1 MEYTLASP
9 TFWRRLM
16 NKPLSYLRTATL
28 LLVAAYGLLFNPV
41 VMAKEKELPA
51 YLSLKDGRHQI
62 TLPDSAVYDGTI
74 RNGRLEGKGILQ
86 WRNGAKYIGE
96 FKNGLKHGAGEF
108 ISAHGDK
115 YIGTYKHGLEEGR
128 GTYLFNHGDKY
139 HGEVKNGD
147 LEGQGKYYFSNGDV
161 YSGNF
166 KKGNAE
172 GQGEYLYANGTKYKG
187 QIKAWRLHGKGIFEY
202 GNGDKYD
209 GEFQEGVFHGKAI
222 LYLSNSEGGKN
233 QIEGVWK
240 EGQYQY
246 PDIENDAQRLPEK
259 DAPDAEAMFLD
270 QDRLFSNSVKD
281 LKISRPNMTDLYFVA
296 FGSYSDQDVFMKE
309 ALYSKEQIE
318 KIFGSENR
326 TLALVNNYKSL
337 SDRPLATVRNL
348 KRAVMSMAALM
359 DKEQD
364 VLFLYITSHGSKN
377 HKISVNM
384 GDIPLRD
391 LTPDM
396 LFDILKDAGIKWKVV
411 AISACYSGGFVD
423 KIKNDHTLVITAA
436 SATKTSFG
444 CSDDADLTYFGK
456 AFFQEALPM
465 SASFSEAFVKAKAL
479 VKKWEDAENYDHS
492 DPQIARSPLIERKLT
507 ELQRTLPSRVGDRF
521 KRSARPVQ

>member
-1 MEYTLASP
+1 MA
-9 TFWRRLM
+9 
-16 NKPLSYLRTATL
+16 
-28 LLVAAYGLLFNPV
+28 VACAVFYNPV
-41 VMAKEKELPA
+41 VVAKEKEFPA
-51 YLSLKDGRHQI
+51 YISLKDGRHKVV
-62 TLPDSAVYDGTI
+62 LPDSAVYDGMV
-74 RNGRLEGKGILQ
+74 RNGLLEGNGMLVWK
-86 WRNGAKYIGE
+86 NGAKYSGE
-96 FKNGLKHGAGEF
+96 FKNGLQHGQGEF
-108 ISAHGDK
+108 LSANGDK
-115 YIGTYKHGLEEGR
+115 YTGAYQNGLEEGQ

-139 HGEVKNGD
+139 QGDVKNGD
-147 LEGQGKYYFSNGDV
+147 FEGQGKYYFSNGDV
-161 YSGNF
+161 YSGDF

-172 GQGEYLYANGTKYKG
+172 GQGEYIYANGTKYKG

-209 GEFQEGVFHGKAI
+209 GEFQEGVFHGKAT
-222 LYLSNSEGGKN
+222 LYLSGAEGGKN

-246 PDIENDAQRLPEK
+246 PEIENGAQRLPEK
-259 DAPDAEAMFLD
+259 DALDAEAMFLD
-270 QDRLFSNSVKD
+270 QDRLFANSFKD
-281 LKISRPNMTDLYFVA
+281 LKTSRPNMTDLYFIA
-296 FGSYSDQDVFMKE
+296 FGSYGDQDVFMKE

-318 KIFGSENR
+318 KIFDSENR

-396 LFDILKDAGIKWKVV
+396 LSDILKDAGIKWKVV

-436 SATKTSFG
+436 SATKASFG

-492 DPQIARSPLIERKLT
+492 DPQIASSPLIERKLT
-507 ELQRTLPSRVGDRF
+507 ELQRTLPSRVGDKF
-521 KRSARPVQ
+521 KRSALPAQ